1 MVYPKAPSDEDRE
14 DEEVW
19 EVDPRFKA
27 ECHLSGI
34 KLCHEVLL
42 DFLRGAEWLPPTETA
57 AEPAAEPTQ
66 PQPEPEQPQST
77 SVQPSPAPASKAPL
91 TDKVSLKKW
100 LPGAVERWPRDKV
113 DTDDYPEFLRRKA
126 PKEWTKHYIQ
136 TALSALAKEKQPK
149 KS

>member
-1 MVYPKAPSDEDRE
+1 MVYPKAPSDEDKD

-27 ECHLSGI
+27 ECRLIGI
-34 KLCHEVLL
+34 KLRHRVLL
-42 DFLRGAEWLPPTETA
+42 DFLRGAEWLPL
-57 AEPAAEPTQ
+57 
-66 PQPEPEQPQST
+66 
-77 SVQPSPAPASKAPL
+77 VQPSSGILTAVEAPDVAHFLTEPAPASKAPL
-91 TDKVSLKKW
+91 TDKESLKQW

-136 TALSALAKEKQPK
+136 TALSALAKEKRSK